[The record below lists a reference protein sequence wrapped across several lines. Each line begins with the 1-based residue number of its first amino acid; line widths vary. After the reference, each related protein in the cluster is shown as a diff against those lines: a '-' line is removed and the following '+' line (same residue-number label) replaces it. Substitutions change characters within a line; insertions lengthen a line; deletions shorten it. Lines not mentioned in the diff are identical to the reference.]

1 MRIWML
7 AVIAAVSFAVSALLG
22 RVLIPFLHKLR
33 FGQTILDIGPNWHK
47 KKEGTPTMGGLMF
60 IGAMAAGITVTVF
73 LGIAFGGTDMNGDIG
88 LLRMKELI
96 AGTVMAMAFGFVGF
110 IDDYIKVVKKR
121 NLGLSAWGKIIL
133 QVIII
138 AAYFATM
145 RILGNT
151 GTGIPFPFIGTLEL
165 GWFYYPLMAIAI
177 IYIVNAVNLLDG
189 VDGLCGSV
197 TVVYAIAFMFIAGTA
212 GYFWQEAYSAA
223 LAGALIGFLI
233 YNLHPAKTFMGDT
246 GSMFLGGSVVALG
259 LSTNRFVLILVA
271 GIIYIMDALS
281 VVIQVAYFKATK
293 GKRLFKMSPI
303 HHHFELS
310 GWSENKI
317 VIVFSLVTLIGGLI
331 AVALSFGY

>member
-22 RVLIPFLHKLR
+22 RVLIPFLHKLH

-165 GWFYYPLMAIAI
+165 GWFYYPLMAVAI

-233 YNLHPAKTFMGDT
+233 YNLPPAKTFM
-246 GSMFLGGSVVALG
+246 
-259 LSTNRFVLILVA
+259 
-271 GIIYIMDALS
+271 
-281 VVIQVAYFKATK
+281 
-293 GKRLFKMSPI
+293 
-303 HHHFELS
+303 
-310 GWSENKI
+310 
-317 VIVFSLVTLIGGLI
+317 
-331 AVALSFGY
+331 